1 MHLPEVTVPGRSP
14 VTTVPPSGFDPAL
27 AVPAVIGL
35 EATAHAGSQT
45 VQHTAAAPQP
55 ARRAVSPLEFLA
67 NTQALRAL
75 AATVGYVVS
84 AAPTPVNAPEP
95 EPGFR
100 FAALQNQSGSAS
112 AGTGSAGAEASADVA
127 AFWNILHDARS
138 GLMPDAALI
147 PAAGPSFDPGSSP
160 D

>member
-1 MHLPEVTVPGRSP
+1 M
-14 VTTVPPSGFDPAL
+14 PPSGFDPAP
-27 AVPAVIGL
+27 AAPAVIGL
-35 EATAHAGSQT
+35 EATARAGSQT
-45 VQHTAAAPQP
+45 AQHTAAAPQP

-75 AATVGYVVS
+75 AATIGYVVS
-84 AAPTPVNAPEP
+84 AAPAPANAPEP
-95 EPGFR
+95 EQGFR

-127 AFWNILHDARS
+127 AFWNMRHDARS

-147 PAAGPSFDPGSSP
+147 LAAGPSFDPGSSP